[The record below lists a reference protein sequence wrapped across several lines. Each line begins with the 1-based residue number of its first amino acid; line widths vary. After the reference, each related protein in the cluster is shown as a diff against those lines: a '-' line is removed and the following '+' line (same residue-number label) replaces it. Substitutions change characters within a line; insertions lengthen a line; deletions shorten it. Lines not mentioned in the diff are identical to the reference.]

1 MDPRQN
7 NADGR
12 TCTDESIVEMYH
24 ARNEQAIAESARKYG
39 RYCHAIAYGILNSD
53 PDAEEC
59 VNDTYLAIWN
69 AIPPARPDPLAPYVY
84 RTGKNIALNRLR
96 ARNTRKRGGY
106 VLSLEELAGQ
116 VSAPA
121 ADREPGRGLND
132 WLRTLSKQD
141 RAIFLRRHWF
151 GDSVKDIAKAA
162 AMTEGAVSVRLHRL
176 KNQLKAYLTKEGYY
190 E

>member
-1 MDPRQN
+1 MEDRALIQMLFDRVEAVFEAL
-7 NADGR
+7 ADRFGLRLAR
-12 TCTDESIVEMYH
+12 TALNILESPE
-24 ARNEQAIAESARKYG
+24 
-39 RYCHAIAYGILNSD
+39 
-53 PDAEEC
+53 DAEEC

-69 AIPPARPDPLAPYVY
+69 AIPPAKPDPLAPYVY

-96 ARNTRKRGGY
+96 ARNTQKRGGY
-106 VLSLEELAGQ
+106 MLSLEELAGC

-121 ADREPGRGLND
+121 ADRDLGRGLND

-162 AMTEGAVSVRLHRL
+162 AMTESAVCVRLHRL
-176 KNQLKAYLTKEGYY
+176 KNQLKAFLTKEGYY